1 MMSILRLL
9 TCSLL
14 VVGLTT
20 ACEGNDPYHDDGT
33 MLPPKPGTEPLP
45 AGAGKPADPNAPKG
59 EGGAKGTGPFECGA
73 GSRPGATGDS
83 ELKLAGADG
92 KERLVMLHVPG
103 SYAPTKGVPL
113 VLSFHGYGGN
123 ADQMRAQTGFDAEAD
138 KRGFIVAYVQGT
150 GLAQKGF
157 NAGDCC
163 GAPAWTSDTD
173 DIGLAR
179 EIVKKLATDYCVD
192 PKRVHNAGFSNG
204 GFMSYRLVCEAADL
218 FASVASVSGVLGVP
232 PEECKPARPVPL
244 IHIHGT
250 NDKTVSYEGGGAAG
264 GLGSLVGIKFRSV
277 ADSVGNFKTAFA
289 CGEGPKEIAKEV
301 EDTKCEEWSGCQGGA
316 KLELCTVEAGGHQW
330 PGGKP
335 TPVGGKTSTFGA
347 TKAILDFFDA
357 HPFVGK

>member
-1 MMSILRLL
+1 MSILRLL
-9 TCSLL
+9 PCLL
-14 VVGLTT
+14 ALALAT

-33 MLPPKPGTEPLP
+33 QLPPKPESTPIP
-45 AGAGKPADPNAPKG
+45 AGGDKPADPNTPKG
-59 EGGAKGTGPFECGA
+59 GDAKGGAGTPFECGA

-83 ELKLAGADG
+83 ELKMPGADG
-92 KERLVMLHVPG
+92 KERLVLVHVPG
-103 SYAPTKGVPL
+103 SYKPTKGVPL
-113 VLSFHGYGGN
+113 VLAFHGYGGN

-138 KRGFIVAYVQGT
+138 SRGFIVAYVQGT

-163 GAPAWTSDTD
+163 GAPAWTSSKTD
-173 DIGLAR
+173 DVGLAR
-179 EIVKKLATDYCVD
+179 EIVKKVTTDYCVD
-192 PKRVHNAGFSNG
+192 PRRVHNAGFSNG

-218 FASVASVSGVLGVP
+218 FASVASVSGVLGVA

-277 ADSVGNFKTAFA
+277 ADSIGNFRSAWA
-289 CGEGPKEIAKEV
+289 CGATAKEIASAAA
-301 EDTKCEEWSGCQGGA
+301 DTKCEEWSGCQGET
-316 KLELCTVEAGGHQW
+316 KLELCTVDAGGHQW

-335 TPVGGKTSTFGA
+335 TPVGGKTSEFTA